1 MAEETENQENPTPAD
16 RKIKKGQ
23 VKVRALRHLNE
34 ADSAHKPGTVFVTSS
49 ARAAALGALVAP
61 VEE

>member
-1 MAEETENQENPTPAD
+1 MAEENQETQNPTPAD
-16 RKIKKGQ
+16 RVVKKGK

-34 ADSAHKPGTVFVTSS
+34 ADETHKPGAVFVTTN
-49 ARAAALGALVAP
+49 ARAAALGSLVAP